1 MSVGKVRL
9 LEDREDPF
17 AVAGCRERGQVGLA
31 EAYFGP
37 EDWDVFAV
45 GCVVAPV
52 HWDILDRPLVAVEGS
67 RLAAVLAV

>member
-1 MSVGKVRL
+1 MERL
-9 LEDREDPF
+9 LVDRGDPF
-17 AVAGCRERGQVGLA
+17 AVAGCREHGQVGLA
-31 EAYFGP
+31 EAYSGP
-37 EDWDVFAV
+37 EEWDAFAA